1 MPNLIL
7 VMNASNITHAKNDIT
22 LYKAYYDPIIFPGI
36 TNTGVSTFVRSTIMY
51 NPYSSVSSSGTI
63 TSSFTSS
70 VNTHYLYECNG
81 PYTSYQ
87 LANDVKIGREICT
100 GTLETYLAW
109 KGVRPNVNNSAY
121 HQGTNFQNGCSLC
134 SLFGSGSAVCCT
146 ECA

>member
-1 MPNLIL
+1 
-7 VMNASNITHAKNDIT
+7 MNASDITRAKNDIT

-36 TNTGVSTFVRSTIMY
+36 TNTGVSTFVRSTILY

-63 TSSFTSS
+63 TSSFTST

-81 PYTSYQ
+81 PYISYQ
-87 LANDVKIGREICT
+87 LANDVAQGQQICT
-100 GTLETYLAW
+100 GGSCDSYLVW
-109 KGVRPNVNNSAY
+109 KGIPPIINSY
-121 HQGTNFQNGCSLC
+121 TFYQGTNFQNGCSLC